1 MKTILVTIFFLM
13 LCMVMCGCSGRP
25 GDGREGGSD
34 KREWSILQGH
44 EFNSRATPI
53 RKIEFIK
60 SYDYNL
66 VCVPSEKSGKRI
78 WIMMDAKSPP
88 FYKQMPDG
96 NYSLTREELSEIE
109 KKTNPPS
116 TVVEVLRSHIREE

>member
-1 MKTILVTIFFLM
+1 MLYLV
-13 LCMVMCGCSGRP
+13 VGGCSGRP
-25 GDGREGGSD
+25 GDGREGGTD

-44 EFNSRATPI
+44 EFDSRTTPI
-53 RKIEFIK
+53 KKIEFLK

-66 VCVPSEKSGKRI
+66 ICVPSEKSGRRI

-96 NYSLTREELSEIE
+96 NYSLTKEDLSEIE
-109 KKTNPPS
+109 KRTNPTS
-116 TVVEVLRSHIREE
+116 TVVEALRSHIGKE

>member
-1 MKTILVTIFFLM
+1 M
-13 LCMVMCGCSGRP
+13 LFIVVYGCSGRP
-25 GDGREGGSD
+25 GDGREGGTD

-53 RKIEFIK
+53 NKIEFLK
-60 SYDYNL
+60 SYDYKL
-66 VCVPSEKSGKRI
+66 ICIPSEKSGKRI

-96 NYSLTREELSEIE
+96 NYSLTKEELSEIE
-109 KKTNPPS
+109 NRTNPTS
-116 TVVEVLRSHIREE
+116 TVVEALRSHVGKE